1 VVSVVVP
8 GTLRMLGRDGHPTP
22 LGQGFVEYGR
32 IAKTLHLLAMVDP
45 VDDTHRR
52 AVNAQ
57 TTVQESRHKLA
68 RVICHGKRGQ
78 IYQAYREGQEDQ
90 LAALGL
96 ALNAVVLWN
105 TRYLD
110 HAVDTLR
117 RNRYPVREED
127 VARLS
132 PLSHAHLNC
141 LGRYSFPAP
150 PVGAGLRLLR
160 DPDARR
166 TEHLTSRHRP

>member
-1 VVSVVVP
+1 
-8 GTLRMLGRDGHPTP
+8 
-22 LGQGFVEYGR
+22 
-32 IAKTLHLLAMVDP
+32 MVDP

-90 LAALGL
+90 LATLGL

>member
-1 VVSVVVP
+1 
-8 GTLRMLGRDGHPTP
+8 
-22 LGQGFVEYGR
+22 
-32 IAKTLHLLAMVDP
+32 MVDP

-141 LGRYSFPAP
+141 LGATPSPHRRSAPAYGYSATQM
-150 PVGAGLRLLR
+150 PVG
-160 DPDARR
+160 PN
-166 TEHLTSRHRP
+166 T